1 MAGIFLKLAEKIL
14 KDAESPLAAPEI
26 WSLVEAAGL
35 DKQLPT
41 KGKTPWN
48 SLAAQL
54 YVEVRDNPSS
64 LFASTDTRPKCFY
77 LKSNAKATA
86 NASSASPSK
95 STKKAEPK
103 FLEKH
108 LHPFLAYYAFY
119 YQKAYLKTI
128 RHSKSDKKE
137 FGEWVHPDMVGCY
150 FPFGEWSNEVVE
162 VSTLLGASAFR
173 LYSYELKRQ
182 LSLSNLREA
191 FFQTVSNSSWA
202 NESYLVAAEIDTDA
216 DFTNELERLSTAF
229 GVGIIRLNI
238 TDPDSSEV
246 LLPAKSRD
254 TIDWETA
261 NKLAAM
267 NSDFREF
274 LKRIRTDIASREV
287 RREMYD
293 KIYDAEAL
301 LKDLEDKIVETLEG
315 KSKESESN

>member
-14 KDAESPLAAPEI
+14 KDSDYPLAGSDI
-26 WSLVEAAGL
+26 WSLVEKAGL

-48 SLAAQL
+48 SLAAQM
-54 YVEVRDNPSS
+54 YVEVRDNPNSI
-64 LFASTDTRPKCFY
+64 FGATETRPKRFF
-77 LKSNAKATA
+77 LKSNDKAAKS
-86 NASSASPSK
+86 ASSILPAALP
-95 STKKAEPK
+95 KKEEPK

-108 LHPFLAYYAFY
+108 LHPFLAYHGFY

-150 FPFGEWSNEVVE
+150 FPFGDWTNEVVE
-162 VSTLLGASAFR
+162 ISTLLGASAFK
-173 LYSYELKRQ
+173 LFSYELKRQ

-202 NESYLVAAEIDTDA
+202 NETYLAAADIDTDA
-216 DFTNELERLSTAF
+216 DFTNELERLSSAF
-229 GVGIIRLNI
+229 GVGIIKLNI
-238 TDPDSSEV
+238 QDPDSSE
-246 LLPAKSRD
+246 LILPARSRES
-254 TIDWETA
+254 IDWETA
-261 NKLAAM
+261 NKLATM
-267 NSDFREF
+267 NPDFRDF

-293 KIYDAEAL
+293 KVLDADEL
-301 LKDLEDKIVETLEG
+301 LQGLT
-315 KSKESESN
+315 SST

>member
-14 KDAESPLAAPEI
+14 KDADFPLIAPEI
-26 WSLVEAAGL
+26 WVLVEKAGL

-48 SLAAQL
+48 SLAAQM
-54 YVEVRDNPSS
+54 YVEVRDNPNSI
-64 LFASTDTRPKCFY
+64 FGATDTRPKRFY
-77 LKSNAKATA
+77 LKSNEKAAK
-86 NASSASPSK
+86 NASSILPAALP
-95 STKKAEPK
+95 KKEEPK

-108 LHPFLAYYAFY
+108 LHPFLAYYSFY

-150 FPFGEWSNEVVE
+150 FPFGDWTNEVVE
-162 VSTLLGASAFR
+162 VSTLLGASAFK
-173 LYSYELKRQ
+173 LFSYELKRQ

-202 NESYLVAAEIDTDA
+202 NESYLAAADIDNDA
-216 DFTNELERLSTAF
+216 DFSNELERLSSAF

-238 TDPDSSEV
+238 LDPDSSE
-246 LLPAKSRD
+246 LILPARSRES
-254 TIDWETA
+254 IDWETA
-261 NKLAAM
+261 NKLATM
-267 NSDFREF
+267 NPDFREF

-293 KIYDAEAL
+293 KVSDADNLVQNLAGNL
-301 LKDLEDKIVETLEG
+301 
-315 KSKESESN
+315 

>member
-14 KDAESPLAAPEI
+14 KDSDYPLAGSDI
-26 WSLVEAAGL
+26 WALVEKAGL

-48 SLAAQL
+48 SLAAQM
-54 YVEVRDNPSS
+54 YVEVRDNPNSI
-64 LFASTDTRPKCFY
+64 FGATETRPKRFF
-77 LKSNAKATA
+77 LKSNDKAAK
-86 NASSASPSK
+86 NASSILPLALP
-95 STKKAEPK
+95 KKEEPK

-108 LHPFLAYYAFY
+108 LHPFLAYHGFY

-150 FPFGEWSNEVVE
+150 FPFGDWTDEVVE
-162 VSTLLGASAFR
+162 VSTLLGASAFK
-173 LYSYELKRQ
+173 LFSYELKRQ

-202 NESYLVAAEIDTDA
+202 NETYLAAADIDTDT
-216 DFTNELERLSTAF
+216 DFTNELERLSSAF
-229 GVGIIRLNI
+229 GVGIIKLNI
-238 TDPDSSEV
+238 QDPDSSE
-246 LLPAKSRD
+246 LILPARSRES
-254 TIDWETA
+254 IDWETA
-261 NKLAAM
+261 NKLATM
-267 NSDFREF
+267 NPDFRDF

-293 KIYDAEAL
+293 KVLDSDEL
-301 LKDLEDKIVETLEG
+301 LQGLMSST
-315 KSKESESN
+315 

>member
-14 KDAESPLAAPEI
+14 KDSDYPLAGSDI
-26 WSLVEAAGL
+26 WALVEKAGL

-48 SLAAQL
+48 SLAAQM
-54 YVEVRDNPSS
+54 YVEVRDNPNSI
-64 LFASTDTRPKCFY
+64 FGATETRPKRFF
-77 LKSNAKATA
+77 LKSNDKAAKS
-86 NASSASPSK
+86 ASSILPAALP
-95 STKKAEPK
+95 KKEEPK

-108 LHPFLAYYAFY
+108 LHPFLAYHGFY

-150 FPFGEWSNEVVE
+150 FPFGDWTDEVVE
-162 VSTLLGASAFR
+162 VSTLLGASAFK
-173 LYSYELKRQ
+173 LFSYELKRQ

-202 NESYLVAAEIDTDA
+202 NETYLAAADIDTDA
-216 DFTNELERLSTAF
+216 DFTNELERLSSAF
-229 GVGIIRLNI
+229 GVGIIKLNI
-238 TDPDSSEV
+238 QDPDSSE
-246 LLPAKSRD
+246 LILPARSRES
-254 TIDWETA
+254 IDWETA
-261 NKLAAM
+261 NKLATM
-267 NSDFREF
+267 NPDFRDF

-293 KIYDAEAL
+293 KVWDSDEL
-301 LKDLEDKIVETLEG
+301 LQGLMSST
-315 KSKESESN
+315 

>member
-14 KDAESPLAAPEI
+14 KDSDYPLAGPEM
-26 WSLVEAAGL
+26 WALVEKAGL

-54 YVEVRDNPSS
+54 YVEVRDNPNS
-64 LFASTDTRPKCFY
+64 LFGATEKRPKRFY
-77 LKSNAKATA
+77 LKSNDKAAKSALSTIP
-86 NASSASPSK
+86 ASVP
-95 STKKAEPK
+95 KKQEPA

-108 LHPFLAYYAFY
+108 LHPFLAYYGFY

-137 FGEWVHPDMVGCY
+137 FGEWVHPDVVGCY
-150 FPFGEWSNEVVE
+150 FPFGDWTNEVVE

-173 LYSYELKRQ
+173 LFSYELKRQ

-202 NESYLVAAEIDTDA
+202 NETYLAAAEIDTDA
-216 DFTNELERLSTAF
+216 DFTNELERLSSAF
-229 GVGIIRLNI
+229 GVGIVKLNI
-238 TDPDSSEV
+238 HDPDSSEV
-246 LLPAKSRD
+246 IFPARQRES
-254 TIDWETA
+254 IDWETA
-261 NKLAAM
+261 NKLATM
-267 NSDFREF
+267 NPDFRDF
-274 LKRIRTDIASREV
+274 LKRIKTDIASREV

-293 KIYDAEAL
+293 KVFDADELVQSLANA
-301 LKDLEDKIVETLEG
+301 
-315 KSKESESN
+315 S